1 MYYDD
6 LARSLR
12 AVPAYQRFLAAF
24 AIGLAASCS
33 VHSADA
39 APAVRAAIWAT
50 PRASATPAPP
60 AAPAAPQHQ

>member
-6 LARSLR
+6 LARTLR

-39 APAVRAAIWAT
+39 APAVRATALAT
-50 PRASATPAPP
+50 PTASATLATPAPP
-60 AAPAAPQHQ
+60 QHP